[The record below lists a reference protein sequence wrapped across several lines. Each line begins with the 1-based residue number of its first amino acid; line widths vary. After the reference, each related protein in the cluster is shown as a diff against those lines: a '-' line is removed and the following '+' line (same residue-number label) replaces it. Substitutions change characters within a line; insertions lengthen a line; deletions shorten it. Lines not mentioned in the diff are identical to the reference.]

1 MPDKNQHLQYAV
13 LQFIGKAHPREKE
26 IRADFE
32 SNQRILAYT
41 IPESC
46 SSTTVHFRVK
56 LNKLQG
62 NIIREETTGSK
73 KKKNT
78 LRPEKIQWGPK

>member
-1 MPDKNQHLQYAV
+1 MPDKNQHLQYVV

-26 IRADFE
+26 IGADFE

-41 IPESC
+41 IPGSC
-46 SSTTVHFRVK
+46 SSNTVHFRVK

-62 NIIREETTGSK
+62 NIICEETTGSK
-73 KKKNT
+73 K
-78 LRPEKIQWGPK
+78 